1 MAAIAVVTSYNSSI
15 GFYKILGI
23 DSSVKD
29 AISGKVFLPG
39 HNDYK
44 STALSNKVTNLK
56 DLSIGNLQNKP
67 PEEIKINETGM
78 IAPYA
83 IVNGMDTYFALAAA
97 NADLISHFK
106 ILGTNVFSLE
116 DIHGGGDKDFDD
128 IVIGIK
134 F

>member
-1 MAAIAVVTSYNSSI
+1 MEQWGSRQDHWHRWFCKRCHLRE
-15 GFYKILGI
+15 GFPTLTK
-23 DSSVKD
+23 
-29 AISGKVFLPG
+29 
-39 HNDYK
+39 YK
-44 STALSNKVTNLK
+44 SAALSNKVTNLK
-56 DLSIGNLQNKP
+56 DLSIRNLHNKP

-83 IVNGMDTYFALAAA
+83 IVNGMDTYFALAAT

-128 IVIGIK
+128 VVTGIK